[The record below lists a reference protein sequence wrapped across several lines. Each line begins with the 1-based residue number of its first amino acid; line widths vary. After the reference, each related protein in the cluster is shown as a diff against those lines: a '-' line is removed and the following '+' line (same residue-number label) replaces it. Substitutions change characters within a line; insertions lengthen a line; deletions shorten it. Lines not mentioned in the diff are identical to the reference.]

1 MYNECMF
8 WHPKHV
14 INIYDIKAVFKCT
27 ITLEAVIIEKQR
39 GSRCNNRMHIKFKLY
54 CKGGDDM
61 GYNISIGNQGFDD
74 IRGNQCFYI
83 DKTAFIKE
91 WWDAKDVVTLITRP
105 RRFGKTLNMSMLN
118 CFFSNRYA
126 GRGELFEG
134 LSIWDDEN
142 YRKLQG
148 TYPVIFISF
157 ADVKQ
162 ADCGEAIWK
171 IKKIITNIYQQYAW
185 LGSWEGLTFTE
196 REQFA
201 GVHPDM
207 ENMIAQSAVQDLCNY
222 LNRYYEKK
230 VIILLDEYDTP
241 MQEAYVHGYWD
252 EFTAFIR
259 SMFNSMFKTNP
270 YLERAIMTGI
280 TRVSKESIFSDLNNL
295 NIVTTTSDEYCTC
308 FGFTEKEVYDSLDK
322 FGLSDKKTD
331 VKRWYDGFVFGSHRD
346 IYNPWSITS
355 YLDKR
360 KLAPYWASTSSNV
373 LVSRLI
379 QTAPSD
385 IKQMMEDLISGREIV
400 VNFDEQIV
408 FNQLDTDESAIWSLL
423 VASGYLKPDNVEY
436 KGELLE
442 PWYHLSITNLETR
455 SMFSNMFKGWFK
467 GTASNYN
474 AFVSA
479 LVKGDVDAMNEYMND
494 VALTTI
500 SSFDVGT
507 HRSGKA
513 HPERFYHGFVL
524 GLMVEQSENYEIRS
538 NRESGFGRYDIMMI
552 PKKNNLPAIVIEFK
566 VYNPRR
572 EQTLEDTVHVALK
585 QIEEKSYDTELIARG
600 IEKDRIRH
608 YGFAFEGKRVLIG
621 E

>member
-1 MYNECMF
+1 
-8 WHPKHV
+8 
-14 INIYDIKAVFKCT
+14 
-27 ITLEAVIIEKQR
+27 
-39 GSRCNNRMHIKFKLY
+39 
-54 CKGGDDM
+54 M
-61 GYNISIGNQGFDD
+61 GYKISIGNQGFDN
-74 IRGNQCFYI
+74 IREKKYFYI

-91 WWDAKDVVTLITRP
+91 WWDSGDNVTLITRP

-126 GRGELFEG
+126 GRSDLFEG
-134 LSIWDDEN
+134 LSVWEDEK
-142 YRKLQG
+142 YRQLQG

-171 IKKIITNIYQQYAW
+171 IKKIISNIYQQYAW

-201 GVHPDM
+201 GVNPDM
-207 ENMIAQSAVQDLCNY
+207 ENMLAQSAVQDLCNY

-252 EFTAFIR
+252 EFTLFMR
-259 SMFNSMFKTNP
+259 SFFNATFKTNP
-270 YLERAIMTGI
+270 YLERAVMTGI

-295 NIVTTTSDEYCTC
+295 NVVTTTSDEYCTC
-308 FGFTEKEVYDSLDK
+308 FGFTEDEVYGSLDK
-322 FGLSDKKTD
+322 FGLSDKKSE
-331 VKRWYDGFVFGSHRD
+331 VKKWYDGFVFGSHRD

-360 KLAPYWASTSSNV
+360 KLAPYWASTSSNG

-379 QTAPSD
+379 QTAHTD
-385 IKQMMEDLISGREIV
+385 IKQLMEDLISGREIV

-423 VASGYLKPDNVEY
+423 VAGGYLKPDNVEY
-436 KGELLE
+436 RGELLE

-455 SMFSNMFKGWFK
+455 SMFSNMFKGWFR
-467 GTASNYN
+467 GSASNYN

-479 LVKGDVDAMNEYMND
+479 LVQGDVDAMNEYMND

-572 EQTLEDTVHVALK
+572 EQTLEDTVQTALK
-585 QIEEKSYDTELIARG
+585 QIEEKSYDTELMARG

>member
-1 MYNECMF
+1 M
-8 WHPKHV
+8 
-14 INIYDIKAVFKCT
+14 
-27 ITLEAVIIEKQR
+27 
-39 GSRCNNRMHIKFKLY
+39 GCNT
-54 CKGGDDM
+54 
-61 GYNISIGNQGFDD
+61 ISIGNQMFDD
-74 IRGNQCFYI
+74 IRENNNFYI

-126 GRGELFEG
+126 GRSDLFEG
-134 LSIWDDEN
+134 LSVWEDEK
-142 YRKLQG
+142 YRQLQG

-171 IKKIITNIYQQYAW
+171 IKKIISNIYQQYAW

-207 ENMIAQSAVQDLCNY
+207 ENMLAQSAVQDLCNY

-252 EFTAFIR
+252 EFTLFMR
-259 SMFNSMFKTNP
+259 SFFNATFKTNP
-270 YLERAIMTGI
+270 YLERAVMTGI

-295 NIVTTTSDEYCTC
+295 NVVTTTSDEYCTC
-308 FGFTEKEVYDSLDK
+308 FGFTEDEVYGSLDK
-322 FGLSDKKTD
+322 FGLSDKKSE
-331 VKRWYDGFVFGSHRD
+331 VKKWYDGFVFGSHRD

-360 KLAPYWASTSSNV
+360 KLAPYWASTSSNG

-379 QTAPSD
+379 QTAHTD
-385 IKQMMEDLISGREIV
+385 IKQLMEDLISGREIV

-436 KGELLE
+436 RGELLE

-455 SMFSNMFKGWFK
+455 SMFSNMFKGWFR
-467 GTASNYN
+467 GSASNYN

-479 LVKGDVDAMNEYMND
+479 LVQGDVDAMNEYMND

-572 EQTLEDTVHVALK
+572 EQTLEDTVQTALK
-585 QIEEKSYDTELIARG
+585 QIEEKSYDTELMARG

>member
-1 MYNECMF
+1 M
-8 WHPKHV
+8 
-14 INIYDIKAVFKCT
+14 
-27 ITLEAVIIEKQR
+27 
-39 GSRCNNRMHIKFKLY
+39 GCNT
-54 CKGGDDM
+54 
-61 GYNISIGNQGFDD
+61 ISIGNQMFDD
-74 IRGNQCFYI
+74 IRENNNFYI

-126 GRGELFEG
+126 GRGDLFEG
-134 LSIWDDEN
+134 LSVWEDEK
-142 YRKLQG
+142 YRQLQG
-148 TYPVIFISF
+148 TYPVIFLSF
-157 ADVKQ
+157 ADVK
-162 ADCGEAIWK
+162 ADNIQDARTQVKMKVTELFNENKFLLDSGILVENEAEIFK
-171 IKKIITNIYQQYAW
+171 RVSMYMDDVLCT
-185 LGSWEGLTFTE
+185 
-196 REQFA
+196 
-201 GVHPDM
+201 
-207 ENMIAQSAVQDLCNY
+207 SAVNMMCRFMQK
-222 LNRYYEKK
+222 YYKKK

-241 MQEAYVHGYWD
+241 MQETYVHGYWD
-252 EFTAFIR
+252 EFTLFMR
-259 SMFNSMFKTNP
+259 SFFNATFKTNP
-270 YLERAIMTGI
+270 YLERAVMTGI

-295 NIVTTTSDEYCTC
+295 NVVTTTSDEYCTC
-308 FGFTEKEVYDSLDK
+308 FGFTEDEVYGSLDK
-322 FGLSDKKTD
+322 FGLSDKKSE
-331 VKRWYDGFVFGSHRD
+331 VKKWYDGFVFGSHRD

-360 KLAPYWASTSSNV
+360 KLAPYWASTSSNG

-379 QTAPSD
+379 QTAHTD
-385 IKQMMEDLISGREIV
+385 IKQLMEDLISGREIV

-423 VASGYLKPDNVEY
+423 VAGGYLKPDNVEY
-436 KGELLE
+436 RGELLE

-455 SMFSNMFKGWFK
+455 SMFSNMFKGWFR
-467 GTASNYN
+467 GSASNYN

-479 LVKGDVDAMNEYMND
+479 LVQGDVDAMNEYMND

-572 EQTLEDTVHVALK
+572 EQTLEDTVQTALK
-585 QIEEKSYDTELIARG
+585 QIEEKSYDTELMARG